1 MISTNMIDLIIK
13 PVNAGGT
20 IVPGF
25 IEGVGYREPDLQVP
39 KSTFFMSE
47 NPQGIPYASF
57 SGGTNIFIK
66 SYNLNDNPQT
76 NQVFLYSYDLKLE
89 FQAPLISED
98 DAFNSHPMLGFIT
111 YRLPPLSTIMGVP
124 DS

>member
-1 MISTNMIDLIIK
+1 MIDLIIK

-20 IVPGF
+20 VIPGF
-25 IEGVGYREPDLQVP
+25 IEGIGYREPDLQVP
-39 KSTFFMSE
+39 KSTLFISE

-89 FQAPLISED
+89 FQAPLLSED

>member
-1 MISTNMIDLIIK
+1 MMDLIIK
-13 PVNAGGT
+13 PVIAGSSGVK
-20 IVPGF
+20 IPGI
-25 IEGVGYREPDLQVP
+25 IEGIGYREPDLQVP
-39 KSTFFMSE
+39 KSALFMSE

-66 SYNLNDNPQT
+66 SYMLNDNPQT
-76 NQVFLYSYDLKLE
+76 NQVFLHSNDLNLD
-89 FQAPLISED
+89 FQAPLLSED